1 MVIFPNAKIN
11 IGLNILKKRT
21 DGYHNIETVFYPIG
35 ASDIL
40 EINPSKH
47 LKYSNTGLIID
58 KGELKQN
65 LIFKAYQILKENYQ
79 LPPVNIH
86 LHKMIPP
93 GAGLGG
99 GSSDASHTL
108 MLFNELFSLNLS
120 KEELT
125 EYARKLGADCA
136 FFLQNRP
143 LIAHEKG
150 DLFDDLH
157 LNLSG
162 LYLLIVVPEISIS
175 TKEAYQNI
183 KIKKPEKTINQI
195 IQNKPIDHW
204 KEYLKNDFE
213 DYVFLKYPVIKEI
226 KRHLYKKG
234 AVYASLSGSGS
245 AIYGLFKS
253 PPPDDSYLNNYDNWI
268 EKL

>member
-1 MVIFPNAKIN
+1 MVVFPNAKIN

-21 DGYHNIETVFYPIG
+21 DGYHNIETIFYPIG

-40 EINPSKH
+40 EISPSKH
-47 LKYSNTGLIID
+47 LKYSNTGINID
-58 KGELKQN
+58 KGVLEQN
-65 LIFKAYQILKENYQ
+65 LIFKTYQILKENFQ
-79 LPPVNIH
+79 LPPVNVH
-86 LHKMIPP
+86 LHKIIPP

-99 GSSDASHTL
+99 GSSDASYTL
-108 MLFNELFSLNLS
+108 MVINELFNLNLS
-120 KEELT
+120 KEALT

-136 FFLQNRP
+136 FFLQNKP
-143 LIAHEKG
+143 LIAHGKG

-162 LYLLIVVPEISIS
+162 LYLLIVVPGISIS

-195 IQNKPIDHW
+195 IQEKSIDQW
-204 KEYLKNDFE
+204 KENLKNDFE
-213 DYVFLKYPVIKEI
+213 DYVFLKHPVIKEI
-226 KRHLYKKG
+226 KKHLYKKG
-234 AVYASLSGSGS
+234 ALYASLSGSGS
-245 AIYGLFKS
+245 AVYGLFKS
-253 PPPDDSYLNNYDNWI
+253 PPPGDSYLNNFCNWI